1 MGDTA
6 EEIENAET
14 SALHPKGIKG
24 TQFSH
29 YHLFLCCLPLS
40 SIMTESHLWQ
50 RIVRQRGT
58 SLLDDKFPS
67 RSFNS
72 PVPVV

>member
-1 MGDTA
+1 MGYMV

-29 YHLFLCCLPLS
+29 YHLFLYCLLLS
-40 SIMTESHLWQ
+40 SIVTESNSQQ
-50 RIVRQRGT
+50 RIVRQIGT
-58 SLLDDKFPS
+58 SLLDDKCPS
-67 RSFNS
+67 HSFNS
-72 PVPVV
+72 PVPAV